1 MATDDTT
8 ATDGTTVSADTP
20 VPEPAPIA
28 EPLLGGAVTAPA
40 SGSNH
45 DGSAEALIPVGAGAP
60 PRARRGPDSIASKAA
75 WYVVLSALSLVVLF
89 PIYMLLL
96 RALSNPLRYINEGQP
111 LYPVAVQWDVF
122 TRAITEADMGR
133 AMGLSFT
140 VTLIIVVAQL
150 LTSVLAAYAFAF
162 LEFPF
167 KKLMFVVVVGTLLL
181 PIEVTLIAN
190 IETIRELRL
199 MNSVEG
205 LTLPFLATAIGIFLI
220 RQGFMG
226 IPKDL
231 RDASTLD
238 GYGHT
243 RFLFRVAVP
252 MTKPLIG
259 SFIVISF
266 LGAWNQYVWP
276 RFATDRNAWQTVQV
290 ALRNIGNENPDQL
303 NLGFAA
309 AVVAAVPL
317 LVLLIFFQRQIVRGL
332 TAGAVKG

>member
-1 MATDDTT
+1 MATEDELTNDPQAVADDSMPGPQAT
-8 ATDGTTVSADTP
+8 AEKVDDSSA
-20 VPEPAPIA
+20 AP
-28 EPLLGGAVTAPA
+28 LT
-40 SGSNH
+40 
-45 DGSAEALIPVGAGAP
+45 PVGAGQP
-60 PRARRGPDSIASKAA
+60 PGRARSGPDSLGSKIA
-75 WYVVLSALSLVVLF
+75 WYLVLSALSLLILF

-96 RALSNPLRYINEGQP
+96 RALSNPLAYISEGQP

-122 TRAITEADMGR
+122 QRAFTEADMGR
-133 AMGLSFT
+133 ALGLSFA

-162 LEFPF
+162 LDFPL
-167 KKLMFVVVVGTLLL
+167 KRLMFVLVVGTLLL

-199 MNSVEG
+199 LNSVEG

-220 RQGFMG
+220 RQGFLG
-226 IPKDL
+226 VPKDL

-238 GYGHT
+238 GYGHL

-252 MTKPLIG
+252 MTKPIIG
-259 SFIVISF
+259 SFVVISF

-276 RFATDRNAWQTVQV
+276 RFATDRNAWQTVQI

-309 AVVAAVPL
+309 AVIAALPL

>member
-1 MATDDTT
+1 MAAPEGVDAPATD
-8 ATDGTTVSADTP
+8 
-20 VPEPAPIA
+20 
-28 EPLLGGAVTAPA
+28 LR
-40 SGSNH
+40 
-45 DGSAEALIPVGAGAP
+45 PVGAASP
-60 PRARRGPDSIASKAA
+60 ARARRGPDSLASKAA
-75 WYVVLSALSLVVLF
+75 WYVVLSGLSLLVLF

-96 RALSNPLRYINEGQP
+96 RALSNPLRYISEGQP

-122 TRAITEADMGR
+122 NRAITEADLGR
-133 AMGLSFT
+133 AMGLSFV
-140 VTLIIVVAQL
+140 VTIIIVVAQL

-167 KKLMFVVVVGTLLL
+167 KKVMFVVIVGTLLL

-190 IETIRELRL
+190 IETIRDLRL

-226 IPKDL
+226 IPRDL

-238 GYGHT
+238 GYGHA

-259 SFIVISF
+259 SFVVISF

-276 RFATDRNAWQTVQV
+276 RFATDRNAWQTVQI
-290 ALRNIGNENPDQL
+290 ALRNIGNENPDQF

-309 AVVAAVPL
+309 AVVAALPL